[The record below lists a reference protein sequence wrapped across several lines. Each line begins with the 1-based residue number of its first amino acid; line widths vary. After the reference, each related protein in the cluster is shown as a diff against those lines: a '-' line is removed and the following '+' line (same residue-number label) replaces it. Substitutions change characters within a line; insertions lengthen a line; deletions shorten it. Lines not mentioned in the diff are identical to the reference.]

1 MNYLYLILLW
11 GIFYAL
17 HSTLAT
23 GKLKRILKEKLGKAY
38 KWYRLFYSLFSL
50 GLFLILLFFTFK
62 IPPRQLFVPQ
72 GLVEYFGYMFA
83 TFGTIIMVQSSKA
96 WSMGKFFGWVPEQG
110 SEREQL
116 IVSGWY
122 KRIRHPLYAGLLLIF
137 IGYFLVSGTYTALVH
152 LGCLILYLPIGIYFE
167 EKNLIA
173 QFGED
178 YKNYQKAVP
187 AIFPKLK
194 KATPSN

>member
-11 GIFYAL
+11 ALFYAL
-17 HSTLAT
+17 HSILAA
-23 GKLKRILKEKLGKAY
+23 GKLKRILKEKLGNAY

-50 GLFLILLFFTFK
+50 FLFILLVLFTLK
-62 IPPRQLFVPQ
+62 IPPSQVFYPN
-72 GLVEYFGYMFA
+72 GLPEYFGYMLA
-83 TFGTIIMVQSSKA
+83 AFGTIIMVQSSKA
-96 WSMGKFFGWVPEQG
+96 WSMSKFIGLKPENG
-110 SEREQL
+110 TDHL

-122 KRIRHPLYAGLLLIF
+122 KRIRHPLYAGLILIF
-137 IGYFLVSGTYTALVH
+137 LGYFLVSGTYTALVH
-152 LGCLILYLPIGIYFE
+152 FGCLIIYLPIGIYFE

-178 YKNYQKAVP
+178 YRNYRKFVP

-194 KATPSN
+194 SHSK